1 MDEDIEDREDP
12 EEEERMFKLKRLVT
26 DVVVEGTKVLI
37 EKIWNRIFSK
47 PKRLS

>member
-37 EKIWNRIFSK
+37 EKIWNKLSGNT
-47 PKRLS
+47 KRLS